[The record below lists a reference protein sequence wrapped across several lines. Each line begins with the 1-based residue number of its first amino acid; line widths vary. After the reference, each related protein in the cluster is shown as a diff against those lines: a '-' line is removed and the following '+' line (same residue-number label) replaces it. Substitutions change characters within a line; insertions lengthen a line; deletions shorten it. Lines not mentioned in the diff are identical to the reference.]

1 MVSLII
7 SWGMCLSRY
16 FLTQLYAQYLFC
28 VLIWMGSHFECI
40 YFIQQISW
48 WFYHISVKYNV
59 IFPLLLF
66 SRPVVSKSLWPHGLQ
81 HSRLLCPSPSP
92 EVCPSSCIL
101 HWWCHPV
108 IPSSDVLFS
117 FCLHPFPASDTFPV
131 SQLFSSDYQNTG
143 VSASASV
150 LQTSIQGWFPL
161 RLTGLI
167 SLLSKSLLGVFS
179 STTVR
184 RHQFLA
190 VLSLQSSSHNHM
202 WPLRRP

>member
-1 MVSLII
+1 
-7 SWGMCLSRY
+7 
-16 FLTQLYAQYLFC
+16 
-28 VLIWMGSHFECI
+28 MGSHFECI

-59 IFPLLLF
+59 IFPLLLLF
-66 SRPVVSKSLWPHGLQ
+66 SRPVVSKSLWPHGLK

-92 EVCPSSCIL
+92 EVCPNSCLL

-108 IPSSDVLFS
+108 IPSSDALFS
-117 FCLHPFPASDTFPV
+117 FCPHPFPASDTFQV

-190 VLSLQSSSHNHM
+190 VLSLQSSSPNHI
-202 WPLRRP
+202 WPLGRP